1 MYSTLQNELESS
13 CRDTHKLSTPQS
25 RSVKSGKK
33 CMKHAMRSM
42 TPNSFKAS
50 PKALKPRIEVREEC
64 PAAFKLSMMSCKES
78 KNVYRETPRSQTPK
92 PSKSFQRDIY
102 QPPIKLNGRNTP
114 SMKEST
120 RKLPK
125 YLQNVDSKIKGDVKK
140 DVEMFKIMMKI
151 AGYDGNVNLMNQG
164 DLNNS
169 GLGRV
174 SPCKPME
181 HMEMGNS
188 GKNQDSLGYESF
200 RNHTQPEPLQDRRER
215 VDMREEIQK
224 PQDKLLGSD
233 RKPVQDR
240 RERVDVREEM
250 QKPQDKH
257 LGSDR
262 KPIQDRRE
270 RPDIRE
276 EIHKPQDKFLG
287 SDRKPVQDRRER
299 PNMREEIQKSQEKLQ
314 IFDRKPVPDRQDSSD
329 KRDLLSSKRQSPTER
344 QEPER
349 KSIKNSKP
357 PLFPVFEDTDRMTV
371 YSAPS
376 RQEEVSS
383 YYIEPKATQGSADIF
398 SQYQNLEDTFQKLD
412 DKEIHPDKLR
422 LESSP
427 ELHFDNEFETPRYPS
442 EFKHHHKTTPLNHEK
457 KKSLEDTGDLLNIA
471 EGFLKNPLIAHLA
484 NKGSISFSVEDSP
497 RKNSQS
503 QPLTPLIQ
511 LSLEQSQGAF
521 RKKWEEATRNIGKEE
536 PAPIKWDDS
545 KDLGL
550 HIPVK
555 SDSSFD
561 FNTSSAQFEILQ
573 KFSEDPEA
581 KAVDS
586 SADYSFL
593 KSQYFNM
600 RYSKKGPV
608 SEMLSHRSSLPMME
622 TPSPSASIYDL
633 EEYKLHP
640 MYQDAHY
647 SKYV

>member
-1 MYSTLQNELESS
+1 
-13 CRDTHKLSTPQS
+13 
-25 RSVKSGKK
+25 
-33 CMKHAMRSM
+33 
-42 TPNSFKAS
+42 
-50 PKALKPRIEVREEC
+50 
-64 PAAFKLSMMSCKES
+64 
-78 KNVYRETPRSQTPK
+78 
-92 PSKSFQRDIY
+92 
-102 QPPIKLNGRNTP
+102 
-114 SMKEST
+114 MKEIT
-120 RKLPK
+120 RKIPK

-151 AGYDGNVNLMNQG
+151 AGYDGNVNLVNQG

-169 GLGRV
+169 GFGRV
-174 SPCKPME
+174 SPCKPIE
-181 HMEMGNS
+181 HMEIGNS
-188 GKNQDSLGYESF
+188 AKNHEYESF
-200 RNHTQPEPLQDRRER
+200 RYHTKPEPVQDRRER
-215 VDMREEIQK
+215 VDIREEIHK

-240 RERVDVREEM
+240 RERVDIREEIH
-250 QKPQDKH
+250 KPQDK
-257 LGSDR
+257 LVASDR
-262 KPIQDRRE
+262 KPVQERRE
-270 RPDIRE
+270 RVDIRE
-276 EIHKPQDKFLG
+276 EIHKPQDKLLGPDRKPVQDRRERVDIREEVHKPQDKLLG

-299 PNMREEIQKSQEKLQ
+299 VDIREEIQKSQEKLQ

-329 KRDLLSSKRQSPTER
+329 KKDLLSSKRQEAD
-344 QEPER
+344 R
-349 KSIKNSKP
+349 KSMKNSKP
-357 PLFPVFEDTDRMTV
+357 PLFPVYEDTDRMTI

-383 YYIEPKATQGSADIF
+383 YYIEPKGTQGSGDIF

-412 DKEIHPDKLR
+412 DKEMHSDKLR

-442 EFKHHHKTTPLNHEK
+442 EFKHHNKTTPLIHEK
-457 KKSLEDTGDLLNIA
+457 KTSLEDTGDLLNIA

-497 RKNSQS
+497 RNNSQS
-503 QPLTPLIQ
+503 QPLTPLIP

-561 FNTSSAQFEILQ
+561 FNTSSAQFEILR
-573 KFSEDPEA
+573 KFSEDTEA
-581 KAVDS
+581 KAIDS

-608 SEMLSHRSSLPMME
+608 SEMLSHRSSTPMME

-633 EEYKLHP
+633 DEYKLHP